1 MSLIRHVAPWLL
13 PLVVLAGSARAEDAA
28 ATDESGPSWH
38 GPAGHLVE
46 AAEKQT
52 AADAQNKS
60 LDNDA
65 VVPPAPKPADRPA
78 AAKEKAATPKKPD
91 PAPTAK
97 KAAEPA
103 PKAAQAAADAKQ
115 DAAKQDAAKKDGKAD
130 DKSPKDDKSAKKEA
144 KKPLPTAKQ
153 LFGTVKSAAPLKA
166 RAVGW
171 YAKGCL
177 SGAKS
182 LAVDGPGWQVMRLSR
197 NRNWGHPDLVAL
209 LERLAKE
216 STAAKEWSGL
226 LVGDMSQPR
235 GGPMASGHA
244 SHQVGLDADIWLTPM
259 PNRTLTRRER
269 EDMSAVSMLANAGAV
284 DPKVWGD
291 GQVKLIKRAA
301 SYSSVER
308 ILVHPAL
315 KKALCEAAGKDRHWL
330 NKVRPYFGHFYHFH
344 VRIGCPSGSTNCQ
357 AQPPVPDGD
366 GCGAELTDWLKRV
379 APKKP
384 PVAAKP
390 PGKPSKPSGPKP
402 EIMLADLPADCTT
415 VLMAGGNK
423 PPTVPAEMVDSSKDA
438 GPVNDLTSV
447 TAAPAPPKPEPP
459 KPEAQKHEPAK
470 AEPHKPDP
478 KAPAAAAAATKP
490 QAKTN

>member
-13 PLVVLAGSARAEDAA
+13 PLLVLASSARAEDAA
-28 ATDESGPSWH
+28 VTDDGGRSWH
-38 GPAGHLVE
+38 GPARLAAE
-46 AAEKQT
+46 AAEAQIAEAQNQT
-52 AADAQNKS
+52 PADAFNKS

-65 VVPPAPKPADRPA
+65 VVPPAPKPAERPA
-78 AAKEKAATPKKPD
+78 ATKVAPKDKAATPKKAD
-91 PAPTAK
+91 PAPAA

-103 PKAAQAAADAKQ
+103 AKPAGAAPAAKKELAKQ
-115 DAAKQDAAKKDGKAD
+115 DTAQPGADKNDAGKTDAKA
-130 DKSPKDDKSAKKEA
+130 AKKEA
-144 KKPLPTAKQ
+144 KKPVPSAKQ
-153 LFGTVKSAAPLKA
+153 LFGTVKTAAPLKA

-177 SGAKS
+177 SGGKA
-182 LAVDGPGWQVMRLSR
+182 LAVDGPGWQVMRLAR

-235 GGPMASGHA
+235 GGPMTSGHA

-259 PNRTLTRRER
+259 PDRTLTRRER

-301 SYSSVER
+301 SYTSVER

-379 APKKP
+379 APKK
-384 PVAAKP
+384 KP
-390 PGKPSKPSGPKP
+390 PIAQKPPEKPSKPAAPKP
-402 EIMLADLPADCTT
+402 EMTLADLPADCTT

-423 PPTVPAEMVDSSKDA
+423 PPTEPAEVVDLSKNA
-438 GPVNDLTSV
+438 GPENDVTAV
-447 TAAPAPPKPEPP
+447 TAAPEPP
-459 KPEAQKHEPAK
+459 KPPS
-470 AEPHKPDP
+470 KPPD
-478 KAPAAAAAATKP
+478 ATP
-490 QAKTN
+490 TKTN